1 MACLKRSLPRDE
13 KDSSSQTSEHNWE
26 SRSQNEYLFDE
37 LGTATKDLFITS
49 HILSTCAG
57 CVQLLQTLKC
67 EPFAFKNL
75 TLYSIL
81 SDDSASPLIDT
92 IFGYEHDLSQH
103 LDDVSKTEELRQV
116 AVSLGDMAHEEPVN
130 PAC

>member
-1 MACLKRSLPRDE
+1 MACLKRSLPQD
-13 KDSSSQTSEHNWE
+13 DSSQTSENWE

-103 LDDVSKTEELRQV
+103 LDDVSKSQELRQV
-116 AVSLGDMAHEEPVN
+116 AASIAEMANAKSE
-130 PAC
+130 